1 MALLLSHLLATGLLE
16 LTPGHLFCPQKR
28 TTLSVNAA
36 LPLVSGK
43 TTFAISNLGY
53 SRNMI
58 ITVGENK
65 LL

>member
-1 MALLLSHLLATGLLE
+1 M
-16 LTPGHLFCPQKR
+16 F
-28 TTLSVNAA
+28 SVNAA
-36 LPLVSGK
+36 LPLVGGK
-43 TTFAISNLGY
+43 RTFAIANLRY